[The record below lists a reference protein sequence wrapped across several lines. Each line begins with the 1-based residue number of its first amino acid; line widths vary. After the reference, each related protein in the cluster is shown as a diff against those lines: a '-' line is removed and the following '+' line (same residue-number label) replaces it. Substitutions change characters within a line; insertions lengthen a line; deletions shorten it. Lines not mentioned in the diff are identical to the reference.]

1 MSCRRSV
8 VFLVVAALT
17 VSPACVRFSGPSSLK
32 RQLSSEAGVELD
44 REFAITITRSGVA
57 LARMFTK
64 EEDVPLKGVRRVSV
78 GVYEVRGL
86 REGVEV
92 ERAIDVAALLPE
104 MTQIVRVHEDGEN
117 VHVLVKHDDRE
128 RIRQLV
134 VVVTEADE
142 WVIVRIKG
150 NLNQTVE
157 SAMRMAFDE
166 ADRPERYESVM
177 TAYREAE
184 AERNGAVVATR

>member
-1 MSCRRSV
+1 MNRSRSV
-8 VFLVVAALT
+8 VFAVIVALT
-17 VSPACVRFSGPSSLK
+17 VSSGCVRFSGPNALK
-32 RQLSSEAGVELD
+32 RELSYEAGVELD
-44 REFAITITRSGVA
+44 REFAITITRSGVS

-92 ERAIDVAALLPE
+92 ERSIDVAALLPE

-117 VHVLVKHDDRE
+117 VHLLVKHDDRE